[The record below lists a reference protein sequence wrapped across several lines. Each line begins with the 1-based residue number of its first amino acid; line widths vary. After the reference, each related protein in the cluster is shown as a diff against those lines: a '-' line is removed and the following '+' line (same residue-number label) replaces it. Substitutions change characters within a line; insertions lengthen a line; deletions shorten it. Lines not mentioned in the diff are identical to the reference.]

1 MSVTEEPTMVIDTE
15 EIRRAGRL
23 ISLEDAYNILS
34 TTEPLHQNEF
44 ALDGSNDVAFSLPLG
59 WNDEIRDKDAT
70 TLTDCTVQIDGA
82 EPVRLTK
89 EAILKMTSSIGLT
102 KDYVM
107 RTPGLLIA
115 PQLNWWLKHYGVKG
129 AESMRLLAK
138 DGVAVGIV
146 KSTLSTFPNVPLL
159 DRVVQQIKERYQ
171 TDEILVDYKIAH
183 TLERTALRLI
193 VPETSVMIDSARND
207 STREDRWSLGL
218 QLTNSLVG
226 DPETRLNLSG
236 YLFAWWCTNGAISTH
251 ASSGNYNRRV
261 QGQDLD
267 EVLGWIDASV
277 DAIFTDLEPEL
288 DDVAALTT
296 EGLEG
301 ELNDVI
307 ADVFKTLKVP
317 VPARQGVLDA
327 LVDSDDLTAYGLMQA
342 VTQAAN
348 DPDISD
354 RVREGTMRVG
364 GMIPHTIK
372 DRCEN
377 CHRVLL

>member
-107 RTPGLLIA
+107 RTPG
-115 PQLNWWLKHYGVKG
+115 
-129 AESMRLLAK
+129 LLAK

-354 RVREGTMRVG
+354 RVR
-364 GMIPHTIK
+364 GMIPHTLK